1 MTAATHRTHRSGK
14 NAGRGSCARAA
25 EKKTSGAA
33 TRAFFSE
40 IAQGASAKTV
50 WGSMR
55 RSRCRRAQRGGCDPA
70 AIPNARN
77 GETTQGKPL
86 KNALIRRHK
95 KLGALKREGK
105 AWLGRNETRQSI
117 FSEKNYSLGSFH
129 EYCKSR

>member
-1 MTAATHRTHRSGK
+1 M
-14 NAGRGSCARAA
+14 ARQLGHFSVKLPK
-25 EKKTSGAA
+25 E
-33 TRAFFSE
+33 RA
-40 IAQGASAKTV
+40 QRQYGDRC
-50 WGSMR
+50 G

-95 KLGALKREGK
+95 KRGALKREGK